1 MVYSVFHTL
10 KDGGEKAKEL
20 SQGGQLP
27 MDVHFINVNRPGR
40 IPNWQLSQIT
50 AHAMR
55 RNHERR
61 RGLEVQST
69 RAQPLPASVD
79 RSRGARSQRTD
90 QGSEQSRP
98 ISSNDLEPRPQ
109 LLLKHAI
116 TANARTK
123 ATPTPGDERAH
134 PSLLCSAPQRLS
146 KHGSSPEKL
155 SGDAPADPC
164 GCPECRAE
172 ALALAACSTDSV
184 FGGLRTDPFLR
195 YPIESQDYFPAVIDH
210 CREIIAPS
218 PAFFELFMTHDVLFE
233 AIITWVL
240 CTYLL
245 HTPELKKAMLYHYGG
260 SLSKIR
266 ERLLFPGSTRKAV
279 MAAISNLAGVCAYF
293 EDDTSFNMHRNALRY
308 LGQFRDD
315 EDMRD
320 RDIRASAKRPSSFH
334 DALSYAQPRRKGKA
348 GLPEDRSSFLTMGLS
363 SSREPVYPNLPFS
376 TELSARLSRVC
387 EGFRELALRRI
398 LSIQVIERLAMERSQ
413 IVRLASRAT
422 RDREDSRALREKLT
436 PIERLIW
443 LGFSVFHLY
452 TATYQLDR
460 QEMAEAFLECSR
472 KMARGSQLENDCLLW
487 GGCVV
492 TATKEIEG
500 CSLAKGEAV
509 TKTLLTRFKMS
520 IEEMNGVA
528 QRFLWNESMS
538 SCLTAA
544 LRHRFI
550 AVSKIEETAEW
561 RTWL

>member
-1 MVYSVFHTL
+1 MAYGVFNTI
-10 KDGGEKAKEL
+10 KGGDKAKEI
-20 SQGGQLP
+20 SQGSQLP
-27 MDVHFINVNRPGR
+27 MDVHFINVDRPGR
-40 IPNWQLSQIT
+40 VPNWQLSQIT

-61 RGLEVQST
+61 RCIEFETT
-69 RAQPLPASVD
+69 RVQPLPKVNQIRGGKNHVPEQQ
-79 RSRGARSQRTD
+79 RSGKSRPTSNKDLNSRSQT
-90 QGSEQSRP
+90 
-98 ISSNDLEPRPQ
+98 
-109 LLLKHAI
+109 LLKHSTA
-116 TANARTK
+116 ANAS
-123 ATPTPGDERAH
+123 ANAPPAGGDKGARPILLSS
-134 PSLLCSAPQRLS
+134 PSPCSN
-146 KHGSSPEKL
+146 KHGSSPETL
-155 SGDAPADPC
+155 SADAPADPC
-164 GCPECRAE
+164 DCPKCQAE
-172 ALALAACSTDSV
+172 SLVLAACSTDTV

-195 YPIESQDYFPAVIDH
+195 YPIGSQDYFPAVIDH

-266 ERLLFPGSTRKAV
+266 ERLLLPGSTRRAV
-279 MAAISNLAGVCAYF
+279 MAGISNLAAVCAYF
-293 EDDTSFNMHRNALRY
+293 EDEASFAMHRNALRY
-308 LGQFRDD
+308 LGQFKDN
-315 EDMRD
+315 EDLRKH
-320 RDIRASAKRPSSFH
+320 DIAASTKRPSSFH
-334 DALSYAQPRRKGKA
+334 DALSYARPRMKGTVSRKDA
-348 GLPEDRSSFLTMGLS
+348 LPENS
-363 SSREPVYPNLPFS
+363 SSTPIELVYPTLPFS
-376 TELSARLSRVC
+376 VELSARLTRVC

-398 LSIQVIERLAMERSQ
+398 LSSQVIERLAMERGQ

-422 RDREDSRALREKLT
+422 RDREQSQALRQKLT
-436 PIERLIW
+436 PMERLIW

-460 QEMAEAFLECSR
+460 EEMAETFLECSR
-472 KMARGSQLENDCLLW
+472 KMVRGSPIENDCLLW

-500 CSLAKGEAV
+500 CSLVRGEVV
-509 TKTLLTRFKMS
+509 TRILLSRFKMS
-520 IEEMNGVA
+520 IEQMNDVA
-528 QRFLWNESMS
+528 RKFLWNESMS

-550 AVSKIEETAEW
+550 VVPEIEETAEW